1 VVPAQIAVVV
11 HRRLGDRVARS
22 LLLSGDKLSAE
33 RALALGLADEVGAD
47 LAAAVT
53 HRISALRRA
62 APGAVA
68 HTKAMLS
75 MLNRPQARDLTAQA
89 AIKFV
94 ANLRSP
100 EATEGLAA
108 FASKRKPGWAA

>member
-1 VVPAQIAVVV
+1 IGV
-11 HRRLGDRVARS
+11 
-22 LLLSGDKLSAE
+22 
-33 RALALGLADEVGAD
+33 
-47 LAAAVT
+47 
-53 HRISALRRA
+53 LRRA

-68 HTKAMLS
+68 HTKALLY
-75 MLNRPQARDLTAQA
+75 MLNQPPAQDLPARA

-108 FASKRKPGWAA
+108 FAQKRKPGWAA